1 MSCQRSYP
9 QFSNNKINPRRISND
24 DGRGSHL
31 FWIIAEVIMLC
42 NCQRSSGVVSNVP
55 ELVRDK
61 LEAVARIYPHTKY
74 VCVLDS
80 SGELMYYFE
89 S

>member
-1 MSCQRSYP
+1 VCVLCVVLCVVVQDRVTTITTVVAKRACACGLSQAST
-9 QFSNNKINPRRISND
+9 
-24 DGRGSHL
+24 
-31 FWIIAEVIMLC
+31 MLC

-74 VCVLDS
+74 VCVLDN
-80 SGELMYYFE
+80 SGELM
-89 S
+89 